1 MNRPEEIQE
10 RIANIH
16 EIDSVVSTLR
26 ALATAH
32 QMEARTHLDAIRT
45 HEATVAGA
53 LSTALPL
60 GDPGGQEDTRDG
72 PALAIV
78 VGAAQGF
85 SGSFGDRMAE
95 TCLALAAEGRALMV
109 VGSRTRG
116 TLEEHG
122 VSPVWWTD
130 MAPHA
135 AEVPRLA
142 NRLMDTLFERFA
154 ETPGM
159 TLDIVFGDP
168 ATPDRAPV
176 RRTLFPFDFSRF
188 PAAPGTPPLTTLSAE
203 NLIGALVEEYVFTEV
218 CEALMLGFSAENAA
232 RAAAMSRAQSNVKRI
247 AADLKGAFQRAR
259 QEQMTTEIIEL
270 STVAAQDRV

>member
-1 MNRPEEIQE
+1 MNRPEDIKE

-26 ALATAH
+26 ALASAH

-53 LSTALPL
+53 LSAALPL
-60 GDPGGQEDTRDG
+60 GDRGAPDKAEG

-85 SGSFGDRMAE
+85 SGSFGDAMAE
-95 TCLALAAEGRALMV
+95 VCLAMAREGRALMV
-109 VGSRTRG
+109 VGNRTKA
-116 TLEEHG
+116 TLDEHD
-122 VSPVWWTD
+122 VAPIWWTD

-135 AEVPRLA
+135 AEVPHLA
-142 NRLMDTLFERFA
+142 NRLVDTLFERFA
-154 ETPGM
+154 DTPGM

-168 ATPDRAPV
+168 VTPEKPPI
-176 RRTLFPFDFSRF
+176 RRPLFPFDFSRF

-247 AADLKGAFQRAR
+247 AADLKGEFQRAR

-270 STVAAQDRV
+270 STAAAQDRT